1 MIQLTDNDAKEI
13 KTNIENGIQYS
24 QEVIEALDY
33 YDKLKSLGADNKN
46 TFIPPTETDQ
56 TDYATIMKTVGQPA
70 PKSQAE
76 VEAFKGRLAKDV
88 YDKDLSLVDI
98 ARSAGFK
105 VPKYEDGPKKG
116 QYKFSET
123 VKTPEFQKFLKD
135 MQESQRVADMR
146 KMVDK
151 ETRFLDYTDP
161 ETGEQVHIPFGEGVW
176 NQIRELMWPTT
187 LNRLSKGDQ
196 NITNADVDKETAINL
211 LEALPFGS
219 MARAPFIASKYGSGA
234 IAKGAA
240 GFADISAAPV
250 AREVYNV
257 SKGEKG
263 WPDAGRDAFTGTLF
277 NYAIPHVLDVGAGSI
292 KEYVPIAKK
301 AIESYLDKRNIGKNI
316 DELLKGPSKARKPDV
331 TFDTGLKNVDKNIP
345 TVNDKQTN
353 ELSQFLK
360 KTKDNEAEAI
370 INTDLDMRSKLNDVE
385 YLEWLQNQKDNQFI
399 NDYTNY
405 MNSLAKD
412 EKARLLTDNEGK
424 FINTPYID
432 YNKQIKTP
440 YVQNVI
446 ASKSPYSKN
455 MIFDKQGNIYPHIKD
470 EMTEAG
476 IENALEYGPVRVALN
491 EPKTWVGSVI
501 DELTRSNS
509 AFKTIPEGAAKGAGR
524 FAMNKYS
531 ESEGGKSIGES
542 INNSMPW
549 GADEKTEEVPT
560 ETEEQKKFRQ
570 KKGKF
575 YNNERSKE
583 IDEYKKSPEYRWS
596 RGFATFAEKNTP
608 EYQTWLAENIKHLA
622 DY

>member
-1 MIQLTDNDAKEI
+1 MRKLTDNEYKKYKE
-13 KTNIENGIQYS
+13 GISTGRSYS
-24 QEVIEALDY
+24 PEVIEALDY

-70 PKSQAE
+70 PKNQAE

-88 YDKDLSLVDI
+88 YDKDLSLLDI
-98 ARSAGFK
+98 ARSAGFN
-105 VPKYEDGPKKG
+105 VPKYEDGPKQG

-151 ETRFLDYTDP
+151 ETRFRDYTDP
-161 ETGEQVHIPFGEGVW
+161 DTGEQVHIPFTEGVW
-176 NQIRELMWPTT
+176 NQIVDLMYPTT
-187 LNRLSKGDQ
+187 LSRLSKGDQ
-196 NITNADVDKETAINL
+196 NITNSDVDKETAINL
-211 LEALPFGS
+211 IESLPFGS
-219 MARAPFIASKYGSGA
+219 MVRAPFAAAKYGSGA

-240 GFADISAAPV
+240 GLADISAAPV

-263 WPDAGRDAFTGTLF
+263 WTDAGRDALTGTLF
-277 NYAIPHVLDVGAGSI
+277 NYAIPHVIDVGAGSI

-301 AIESYLDKRNIGKNI
+301 AIEGYLDKRNIGKNI

-385 YLEWLQNQKDNQFI
+385 YLEWLQNQKDNPFI

-412 EKARLLTDNEGK
+412 EKTRLLTDNEGK

-491 EPKTWVGSVI
+491 EPKTWFGSVI

-531 ESEGGKSIGES
+531 ESEGGKSIGK
-542 INNSMPW
+542 SMPW

-560 ETEEQKKFRQ
+560 ETKEQKAFRQ

-622 DY
+622 D